1 MSGLATARACLEAGL
16 RPRVFEQKLTVGGLW
31 SPESPLCRQ
40 TMRTNISRHTVV
52 FSRLLWA
59 SKKTFPTADEVWRY
73 LSIYT
78 QTFLDPDTVSFG
90 HRVVRVSRR
99 EEGWN
104 VAWEAQGAN
113 GDHTFDYL
121 VVASGYFSKPYTPN
135 IPGLQNFPGTV
146 LHSSEYRGPEQ
157 VQDKCVAVVGDS
169 LSAVEIS
176 GEIAPHVSNL
186 IHIHP
191 RPFWIF
197 PRYLPLRTSDPQ
209 TPFAP
214 LDLAS
219 FTRSSRKQPGEILLP
234 SEEDILQKNRFIKSL
249 CGDQSLLS
257 PTLRIPENRAAFT
270 AISEHYA
277 NAVRAGV
284 ISLHARRLE
293 SVQGQHLVLDDGTQ
307 LEEPVDVIITATGFR
322 TSIPFFDD
330 DILATLS
337 YAPSDPTTPFL
348 LYRNTLHPSLPT
360 AAFVGM
366 YRGPYQGV
374 IELQARWA
382 AKVLSGQLPIP
393 SEQTQR
399 DGIALERR
407 IRERVPRL
415 QFPHSDYVGM
425 MADLAEELG
434 IDPVAAWPGRNTNT
448 VTPAQFGS
456 GEAASQLLAE
466 VEEDL
471 AAAERGKWVAAAVYS
486 ALQGPWKIER
496 RLESAMSSLPSGTF
510 RGRASFIR
518 RVTQASMP
526 SSPEYEYGYLETGQ
540 LTADTG
546 LQLDAQ
552 RRYRYVYDEDDDRI
566 DAYFD
571 DASDR
576 GFFHSLR
583 FLAPGEESHEGG
595 DWAPWVREARK
606 GWCAIGNHLCQPDTY
621 DAAYWFAFT
630 GVHLEEFRISYRVK
644 GPNKDYVASAIF
656 TR

>member
-52 FSRLLWA
+52 FSSLPWA

-73 LSIYT
+73 LSIYS

-90 HRVVRVSRR
+90 HRVMRVSRR

-104 VAWEAQGAN
+104 VAWEAQDGN

-121 VVASGYFSKPYTPN
+121 VVASGHFSKPYTPN

-157 VQDKCVAVVGDS
+157 VQDKRVAVVGDS

-186 IHIHP
+186 NPHP
-191 RPFWIF
+191 P
-197 PRYLPLRTSDPQ
+197 PSL
-209 TPFAP
+209 
-214 LDLAS
+214 LDISSVPPLAS
-219 FTRSSRKQPGEILLP
+219 PRKQPGEILLP
-234 SEEDILQKNRFIKSL
+234 SEEDILKKNRFIKSL

-257 PTLRIPENRAAFT
+257 PTLRIPEDQAAFT

-293 SVQGQHLVLDDGTQ
+293 SVQGQHLVLDDGVR

-330 DILATLS
+330 DILAT
-337 YAPSDPTTPFL
+337 PDHTFL
-348 LYRNTLHPSLPT
+348 AISQHLASFSSHC
-360 AAFVGM
+360 AFVGM

-393 SEQTQR
+393 PEQTQR

-407 IRERVPRL
+407 IRERVPRF
-415 QFPHSDYVGM
+415 QFPHSDYVGI

-456 GEAASQLLAE
+456 GEAASQLLTE

-496 RLESAMSSLPSGTF
+496 RLESAMSTLPSGTF
-510 RGRASFIR
+510 RGRASFTR
-518 RVTQASMP
+518 RVTQASTP

-540 LTADTG
+540 LTTDTG

-571 DASDR
+571 DTSDR

-595 DWAPWVREARK
+595 DWAPWFREARK

-644 GPNKDYVASAIF
+644 GPNKDYVASATF